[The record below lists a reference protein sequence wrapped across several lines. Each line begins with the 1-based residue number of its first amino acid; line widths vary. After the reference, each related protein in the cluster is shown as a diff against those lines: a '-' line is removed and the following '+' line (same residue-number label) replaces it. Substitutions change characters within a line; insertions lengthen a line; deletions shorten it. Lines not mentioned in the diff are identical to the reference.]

1 MFNKERI
8 INMILI
14 TVYFLILFFIIF
26 VHLVFFEIIKD
37 YKCVHVNKNNKEQ
50 IITLLREQEK
60 NMFLDE
66 NVTLKD
72 CYETLKKIQV
82 NYRFPDTEDYILYC
96 NEDEVHFSLD
106 RFNDNLLKYM
116 GEHGHLVY
124 KFK

>member
-14 TVYFLILFFIIF
+14 TVYFLILCFIIF
-26 VHLVFFEIIKD
+26 VHLLFFGIIQD
-37 YKCVHVNKNNKEQ
+37 YQCVHVNKNNKEQ
-50 IITLLREQEK
+50 VISLLREQEEK
-60 NMFLDE
+60 MFLDE
-66 NVTLKD
+66 NVTLND

-82 NYRFPDTEDYILYC
+82 KYRFPDTEDYILYC
-96 NEDEVHFSLD
+96 NQDEVHFSLD
-106 RFNDNLLKYM
+106 RFNDNLLEYM